1 MEDPHQ
7 STSPLESRDSTLV
20 EMPESSSSIAAG
32 DHTTQSPVHRV
43 LETTELLEKIL
54 FYLPYTH
61 TASPLELCR
70 RVNKFFRNT
79 IDHSLMLQREL
90 FLKSN
95 GRYCCSM
102 ERGHEAGSFSIYK
115 GEMFC
120 GYHTIYPLLLP
131 TKLKPE
137 SDFTAHFYL
146 FNIVEEG
153 YVAHHPVQFTLD
165 RFTQTLENVSGLCDD
180 SSIHKMYL
188 TNPPIK
194 VVEIEIGID
203 LVNPCVEEYV
213 AESYEESMEKMKLQ
227 KYPQGR
233 CPRGDILTSDDGIT
247 FGQLFE
253 YTKEQVAG
261 LEKADI
267 HPYKAPPFNG
277 GGWSADWETESE
289 GSNTYASDGE
299 EDVEA

>member
-120 GYHTIYPLLLP
+120 GYHTIHPLLLP

-146 FNIVEEG
+146 FNIVEQG
-153 YVAHHPVQFTLD
+153 YVAHHPV
-165 RFTQTLENVSGLCDD
+165 
-180 SSIHKMYL
+180 
-188 TNPPIK
+188 
-194 VVEIEIGID
+194 
-203 LVNPCVEEYV
+203 
-213 AESYEESMEKMKLQ
+213 
-227 KYPQGR
+227 
-233 CPRGDILTSDDGIT
+233 
-247 FGQLFE
+247 
-253 YTKEQVAG
+253 
-261 LEKADI
+261 
-267 HPYKAPPFNG
+267 
-277 GGWSADWETESE
+277 
-289 GSNTYASDGE
+289 
-299 EDVEA
+299 